1 MTSAAFESG
10 LPLADGA
17 VVTVGTFDGVHRG
30 HQDVLA
36 TLVRHAE
43 ARGLPSVVITFD
55 PHPLE
60 VVNPAAAPPLLTLT
74 EEKLAMLAQTG
85 VSYVAVVPFTTQLA
99 ALEAEQ
105 FVDDVLLG
113 RFAMRELLVGHD
125 HGFGRGRL
133 GDIEV
138 LHQLG
143 RRRDFQVTVLPPVF
157 AADGLAISSTAIR
170 RSVAGGDLAR
180 AALGLG
186 RPYSIA
192 GTVVRGDQRGRTIG
206 YPTLNLSPPLPRKLL
221 PPDGVYAVRVQLPE
235 GEFGGMLNLG
245 PRPTVGDQQ
254 RRIETHVFDA
264 RGDWYGAAVR
274 LDFVARLRGTRPF
287 PGLDA
292 LKAQLGEDETMARL
306 ALATAQ
312 PTPSLS

>member
-1 MTSAAFESG
+1 MRWRPDESG
-10 LPLADGA
+10 LPLDKGA
-17 VVTVGTFDGVHRG
+17 VITVGTFDGVHRG

-36 TLVRHAE
+36 TLVRHAQT
-43 ARGLPSVVITFD
+43 RGLPSVVVTFD

-74 EEKLAMLAQTG
+74 NEKLAIFAQTG
-85 VSYVAVVPFTTQLA
+85 VSYVAVLPFTPLLA

-105 FVDDVLLG
+105 FVDEVLLG

-138 LHQLG
+138 LRQLG
-143 RRRDFQVTVLPPVF
+143 QSRDFGVTVLPPVHTP
-157 AADGLAISSTAIR
+157 DGHAISSTSIR
-170 RSVAGGDLAR
+170 RAIAGGDLTR

-186 RPYSIA
+186 RPYSLSGA
-192 GTVVRGDQRGRTIG
+192 VVQGDQRGRTIG
-206 YPTLNLSPPLPRKLL
+206 YPTLNLAPLSARKLL

-245 PRPTVGDQQ
+245 PRPTVGDHQ
-254 RRIETHVFDA
+254 RRVETHVFDA
-264 RGDWYGAAVR
+264 GADWYGAHVR
-274 LDFVARLRGTRPF
+274 LDFIARLRGTRPF

-292 LKAQLGEDETMARL
+292 LRAQLAEDERQARA

-312 PTPSLS
+312 PTASLS